1 MVWEKLPNNP
11 VAFVA
16 NLMQFILVELNTLQI
31 SNLDFQLPSHV
42 PLANNQ
48 VGAIRNCVHLQ
59 RKKVEENI
67 SLLKENLFRIWI
79 LEGEHFHGKIVND

>member
-1 MVWEKLPNNP
+1 
-11 VAFVA
+11 
-16 NLMQFILVELNTLQI
+16 MQFILVELNTLQI

-67 SLLKENLFRIWI
+67 LLLFRIWI